1 MTAIDLDWSGPIHAD
16 LIVNEETREVTLGGE
31 PVTLTRM
38 EFDILATLY
47 QAPRRVFTP
56 AQLLQEVWATDWIGD
71 ERSAEVY
78 ISRLRKKLG
87 ESGKSSRFIR
97 TVRGVGYSYQPSST
111 VNFHSAVFM
120 FGTDMILRAVV
131 SEHDLVLGWAID
143 EILGTAWTPTLTGT
157 INRTLLRLVLSSGMA
172 EIFRRSAISGHR
184 EVRQSNG
191 EVIDVAFR
199 FWVADMGESREVVVD
214 ASWPTNS

>member
-1 MTAIDLDWSGPIHAD
+1 MAAIDLDWSGPIHGD
-16 LIVNEETREVTLGGE
+16 LIVNEETRDVSLNGE
-31 PVTLTRM
+31 LVTLTRV
-38 EFDILATLY
+38 EFDLLATLY
-47 QAPRRVFTP
+47 RTPRRVYTP
-56 AQLLQEVWATDWIGD
+56 TQLLQAAWATDWIGD

-87 ESGKSSRFIR
+87 ESGKSPRFIR

-111 VNFHSAVFM
+111 VDFHCAVFM
-120 FGTDMILRAVV
+120 FSTDMILQAVV
-131 SEHDLVLGWAID
+131 SEHDLVFGWAID
-143 EILGTAWTPTLTGT
+143 EILGTAWTPTMTGT
-157 INRTLLRLVLSSGMA
+157 INRTLLRLALLSGMA
-172 EIFRRSAISGHR
+172 ETFRRSAIAGHR

-199 FWVADMGESREVVVD
+199 LWVADMGESREVVVD

>member
-1 MTAIDLDWSGPIHAD
+1 MTAIDLDWSGPIHGD
-16 LIVNEETREVTLGGE
+16 LIVNEETRDVSLNGE
-31 PVTLTRM
+31 LVTLTRV
-38 EFDILATLY
+38 EFDLLATLY
-47 QAPRRVFTP
+47 RTPRRVYTP
-56 AQLLQEVWATDWIGD
+56 TQLLQAAWATDWIGD

-87 ESGKSSRFIR
+87 ESGKSPRFIR

-111 VNFHSAVFM
+111 VDFHCAVFM
-120 FGTDMILRAVV
+120 FSTDMILQAVV
-131 SEHDLVLGWAID
+131 SEHDLVFGWAID
-143 EILGTAWTPTLTGT
+143 EILGTAWTPTMTGT
-157 INRTLLRLVLSSGMA
+157 INRTLLRLALLSGMA
-172 EIFRRSAISGHR
+172 ETFRRSAIAGHR

-199 FWVADMGESREVVVD
+199 LWVADMGESREVVID

>member
-1 MTAIDLDWSGPIHAD
+1 
-16 LIVNEETREVTLGGE
+16 
-31 PVTLTRM
+31 M

-143 EILGTAWTPTLTGT
+143 EILGTAWTPTMTGT
-157 INRTLLRLVLSSGMA
+157 INRTLLRPLLSSGMA

>member
-1 MTAIDLDWSGPIHAD
+1 MTAIDLDWSGPIHGD
-16 LIVNEETREVTLGGE
+16 LIVNEETRDVTLNGE
-31 PVTLTRM
+31 LVTLTRV
-38 EFDILATLY
+38 EFDLLATLY
-47 QAPRRVFTP
+47 RTPRHVYTP
-56 AQLLQEVWATDWIGD
+56 TQLLQAAWATDWIGD

-87 ESGKSSRFIR
+87 ESGKSPRFIR

-111 VNFHSAVFM
+111 VDFHCAVFM
-120 FGTDMILRAVV
+120 FSPDMILQAVT

-143 EILGTAWTPTLTGT
+143 EILGTEWTPTSTGW
-157 INRTLLRLVLSSGMA
+157 IHETLLRFFLASGMA
-172 EIFRRSAISGHR
+172 ETFKRSALNDHR
-184 EVRQSNG
+184 EVRQRNG

-199 FWVADMGESREVVVD
+199 LWVADMGESREVVID

>member
-1 MTAIDLDWSGPIHAD
+1 MAAIDLDWSGPIHGD
-16 LIVNEETREVTLGGE
+16 LIVNEETRDVTLNGE
-31 PVTLTRM
+31 LVTLTRV
-38 EFDILATLY
+38 EFDLLATLY
-47 QAPRRVFTP
+47 RTPRRVYTP
-56 AQLLQEVWATDWIGD
+56 TQLLQAAWATDWIGD

-87 ESGKSSRFIR
+87 ESGKSPRFIR

-111 VNFHSAVFM
+111 VKFHSAVFM
-120 FGTDMILRAVV
+120 FSPDMTLRAVT

-143 EILGTAWTPTLTGT
+143 EILGTEWTPTSTGW
-157 INRTLLRLVLSSGMA
+157 IHETLLRFFLASGMA
-172 EIFRRSAISGHR
+172 ETFKRSALNDHR
-184 EVRQSNG
+184 EVRQRNG

-199 FWVADMGESREVVVD
+199 LWVADMGESREVVVD

>member
-1 MTAIDLDWSGPIHAD
+1 MAAIDLDWSGPIHGD
-16 LIVNEETREVTLGGE
+16 LIVNEETRDVTLNGE
-31 PVTLTRM
+31 LVTLTRV
-38 EFDILATLY
+38 EFDLLATLY
-47 QAPRRVFTP
+47 RTPRRVYTP
-56 AQLLQEVWATDWIGD
+56 TQLLQAAWATDWIGD

-87 ESGKSSRFIR
+87 ESGKSPRFIR

-111 VNFHSAVFM
+111 VDFHCAVFM
-120 FGTDMILRAVV
+120 FSTDMILQAVV
-131 SEHDLVLGWAID
+131 SEHDLVFGWAID
-143 EILGTAWTPTLTGT
+143 EILGTAWTPTMTGT
-157 INRTLLRLVLSSGMA
+157 INRTLLRLALLSGMA
-172 EIFRRSAISGHR
+172 ETFRRSAIAGHR

-199 FWVADMGESREVVVD
+199 LWVADMGESREVVID